1 MSSYEELYVAQVRTK
16 ARAFAHVY
24 SKLQQLIKERT
35 KAGYIHGY
43 YQEDCIPGGDY
54 IWGTAIEHNSDTI
67 KVSVKTTPYPPKG
80 NRMLQIHFVTKR

>member
-35 KAGYIHGY
+35 KAGYIYGY

-54 IWGTAIEHNSDTI
+54 IWGTVIEHNSDTI
-67 KVSVKTTPYPPKG
+67 KVTAKTTPYPPRG
-80 NRMLQIHFVTKR
+80 NRMLQIHFVTKG